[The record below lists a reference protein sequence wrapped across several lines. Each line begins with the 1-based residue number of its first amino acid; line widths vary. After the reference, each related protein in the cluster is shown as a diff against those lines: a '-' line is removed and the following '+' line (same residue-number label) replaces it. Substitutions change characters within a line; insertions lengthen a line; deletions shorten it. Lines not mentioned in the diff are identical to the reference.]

1 MFTAKVNVEAKVAT
15 LAIPSSRSIT
25 QLQLGALKAMGT
37 HNYSNAAVAAF
48 SVLGLNIG
56 IDGNSINSTVGALHL
71 LPHRMQV
78 GEWSVFH
85 HFRI

>member
-56 IDGNSINSTVGALHL
+56 IDGNSINSTVGELHL
-71 LPHRMQV
+71 LPHRMQI
-78 GEWSVFH
+78 GN
-85 HFRI
+85 